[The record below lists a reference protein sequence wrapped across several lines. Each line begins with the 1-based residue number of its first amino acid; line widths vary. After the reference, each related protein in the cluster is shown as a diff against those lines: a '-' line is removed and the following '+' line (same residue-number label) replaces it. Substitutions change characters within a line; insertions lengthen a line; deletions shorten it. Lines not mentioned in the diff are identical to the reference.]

1 MIYLIVCAAI
11 VFVDQMFKNWIV
23 LNIEPYTYRGL
34 LPGVLSLTNVKNYG
48 AAFSILQHM
57 RWVFIAATVLFI
69 AMALWAYFTKKVTYP
84 LGLLSLAFV
93 LGGAIGNCIDRLR
106 YGYVVDMLNFEFM
119 DFAIFNIADSFI
131 CVGSL
136 IFCIYLFFL
145 YEKKEPIGLQVKG
158 GNGKD

>member
-1 MIYLIVCAAI
+1 
-11 VFVDQMFKNWIV
+11 
-23 LNIEPYTYRGL
+23 
-34 LPGVLSLTNVKNYG
+34 
-48 AAFSILQHM
+48 M